1 MKVYWDVED
10 HSYIIENENGKRMR
24 ISSGKVETNPASDHV
39 VMTDAILVHVH
50 KVDPLDM
57 VNVGDEVYPAE
68 IARDGVILRLIGT
81 DCFVIYC
88 ENHWRFL
95 NGERVEFPVH
105 EAVLYSKRDETL
117 LSQVKTRVRES

>member
-10 HSYIIENENGKRMR
+10 HSFIIENDNGKRMR
-24 ISSGKVETNPASDHV
+24 VTSSMVQTNPNSDYIIMEDAVLIHKIDLL
-39 VMTDAILVHVH
+39 DAISI
-50 KVDPLDM
+50 
-57 VNVGDEVYPAE
+57 GDKVYPAE
-68 IARDGVILRLIGT
+68 VARDGVILRLIGT